1 MMDNYGFYT
10 GKSFDAYEFF
20 GCHTDEN
27 GAVFRVFAPAAVRIS
42 VIGEFN
48 GWQDTPMNKIGDGNF
63 WAVYI
68 EGVKPGRCTN
78 IKFISRT
85 AAVWTTVTHTDMVWS
100 YALLRLRL

>member
-48 GWQDTPMNKIGDGNF
+48 GWQDTD
-63 WAVYI
+63 
-68 EGVKPGRCTN
+68 E
-78 IKFISRT
+78 
-85 AAVWTTVTHTDMVWS
+85 
-100 YALLRLRL
+100 

>member
-27 GAVFRVFAPAAVRIS
+27 GAVFRVFAPAAARIS

-48 GWQDTPMNKIGDGNF
+48 GWQDTPMAISGRSILKGSSR
-63 WAVYI
+63 
-68 EGVKPGRCTN
+68 GRCTN

-100 YALLRLRL
+100 CALLQLRL

>member
-68 EGVKPGRCTN
+68 EGVKPGQMYKYKIYKPDGSCMD
-78 IKFISRT
+78 
-85 AAVWTTVTHTDMVWS
+85 HCDPHDMVWS
-100 YALLRLRL
+100 CALLRLRL